1 MNERVEVSLAGQS
14 VDVSLA
20 RPSDGE
26 MAQKL
31 EAAGKQAEVQKA
43 QRRERTVKGS
53 HLSSRLEDMVQK
65 FGLQS
70 VEKSGFHKVSGPVKG
85 RTIYLA
91 RKGGRADIS
100 GFNLDL
106 PGIKQISETEA
117 KEKHLGKV
125 RGQIDFSQA
134 DEVVLETFSAALK
147 KLQAE

>member
-1 MNERVEVSLAGQS
+1 MKFPTRRAFAALLPSLGLAQQTSQKTPRGEILPTGAFVFEKLRLRQS
-14 VDVSLA
+14 QNMKTY
-20 RPSDGE
+20 PI
-26 MAQKL
+26 
-31 EAAGKQAEVQKA
+31 
-43 QRRERTVKGS
+43 
-53 HLSSRLEDMVQK
+53 LS
-65 FGLQS
+65 GTT
-70 VEKSGFHKVSGPVKG
+70 H
-85 RTIYLA
+85 
-91 RKGGRADIS
+91 S